1 MDVTKAIEQRRAIK
15 AFNPDHQMTEAE
27 IERLMSQAMLAP
39 TAWNIQH
46 WRFVV
51 VRDAELRQQIRAAA
65 WGQAQVTDASL
76 LVIMTADLN
85 AWKKEPARYFEGADD
100 KTKDWLLTS
109 MHQFYNGRE
118 WLQRDDA
125 LKSCGIAA
133 MTLMLA
139 AQEMGYDSCPMDGFD
154 FDAVGKLI
162 NLPKDHIVTMF
173 VAIGKATAPARPRS
187 GKLAMN
193 EAVVRDRFV

>member
-1 MDVTKAIEQRRAIK
+1 MDVSKAIEQRRAVK
-15 AFNPDHQMTEAE
+15 AYDPSHKMTEAE
-27 IERLMSQAMLAP
+27 IERLLSLAMLAP

-51 VRDAELRQQIRAAA
+51 VQDPELRQQIRAAA

-85 AWKKEPARYFEGADD
+85 AWQKNPARYFEGADD
-100 KTKDWLLTS
+100 KTKDWLLSS

-125 LKSCGIAA
+125 VKSCAIAA

-154 FDAVGKLI
+154 FDAVAKLI
-162 NLPKDHIVTMF
+162 NMPKDHVITMF
-173 VAIGKATAPARPRS
+173 VAIGKAAAPARPRS
-187 GKLAMN
+187 GKLAMS

>member
-1 MDVTKAIEQRRAIK
+1 MKVSEAIEQRRAVK
-15 AFNPDHQMTEAE
+15 AFDPSHKMTEAE
-27 IERLMSQAMLAP
+27 IERLMSLAMLAP

-51 VRDAELRQQIRAAA
+51 VQDAALRQQIRETA

-85 AWKKEPARYFEGADD
+85 AWQKNPARYFEGADA
-100 KTKDWLLTS
+100 KTMDWLLTS
-109 MHQFYNGRE
+109 MNQFYTGRE

-125 LKSCGIAA
+125 VKSCGIAA
-133 MTLMLA
+133 ATLMLA
-139 AQEMGYDSCPMDGFD
+139 AKEMGYDSCPMDGFD

-162 NLPKDHIVTMF
+162 NLPKNHVITMF
-173 VAIGKATAPARPRS
+173 VTIGKAAAPVRPRVR
-187 GKLAMN
+187 LA
-193 EAVVRDRFV
+193 AKDVVVRDRFV

>member
-1 MDVTKAIEQRRAIK
+1 MEVSKAIELRRAVK
-15 AFNPDHQMTEAE
+15 AFDPNHKMTEAE
-27 IERLMSQAMLAP
+27 IERLLSLAMLAP

-51 VRDAELRQQIRAAA
+51 VQDPALRQQIRETA

-85 AWKKEPARYFEGADD
+85 AWQKNPARYFEGADA
-100 KTKDWLLTS
+100 KTMDWLLTS
-109 MHQFYNGRE
+109 MNQFYTGRE

-125 LKSCGIAA
+125 VKSCGIAA
-133 MTLMLA
+133 ATLMLA
-139 AQEMGYDSCPMDGFD
+139 AKEMGYDSCPMDGFD

-162 NLPKDHIVTMF
+162 NLPKNHVITMF
-173 VAIGKATAPARPRS
+173 VTIGKAAAPVRPRVR
-187 GKLAMN
+187 LA
-193 EAVVRDRFV
+193 AKDVVVRDRFA

>member
-1 MDVTKAIEQRRAIK
+1 MNVSKAIEQRRAVK
-15 AFNPDHQMTEAE
+15 AYDPDHRMSEPE
-27 IERLMSQAMLAP
+27 IERLLSLAMLAP

-51 VRDAELRQQIRAAA
+51 VRDPELRQQIRAAA

-76 LVIMTADLN
+76 LVIMTADLQ

-100 KTKDWLLTS
+100 KTKDWLLTA
-109 MHQFYNGRE
+109 MNQFYEGRE

-125 LKSCGIAA
+125 VKSCAIAA

-139 AQEMGYDSCPMDGFD
+139 AQELGYDSCPMDGFD

-162 NLPKDHIVTMF
+162 NLPKDHIITMF
-173 VAIGKATAPARPRS
+173 VAIGKAAAPARPRG
-187 GKLAMN
+187 GKLGMS
-193 EAVVRDRFV
+193 EAVVRDRFA

>member
-1 MDVTKAIEQRRAIK
+1 MEVSKAIELRRAVK
-15 AFNPDHQMTEAE
+15 AYDPSHPMSEAE
-27 IERLMSQAMLAP
+27 IERLMSLAMLAP

-51 VRDAELRQQIRAAA
+51 VQDPALRQQIREAA

-85 AWKKEPARYFEGADD
+85 AWKKEPARYFEDADD
-100 KTKDWLLTS
+100 KTRDWLLTS

-133 MTLMLA
+133 ATLMLA

-162 NLPKDHIVTMF
+162 KLPQDHVVTMF
-173 VAIGKATAPARPRS
+173 VAIGKAAAPARPRS
-187 GKLAMN
+187 GKLPMS
-193 EAVVRDRFV
+193 EVVVRDRFA